1 MSLEIVAYTQEMV
14 GAVREFNQRLLNGGA
29 LADQQFPETPDPG
42 WMPGMELFLAV
53 EGSVVRGGYILRRQ
67 SFSVGGA
74 TLAAAHYRLP
84 LSEGIVNRSY
94 AMLGLRMVRDALV
107 REPRLYAL
115 GMGGCDKPLPA
126 MLKRLGWGVSEVP
139 FHFKVVHPARF
150 LRQIRAVRT
159 SPLRRVAL
167 DAAAYSGA
175 GWLGMKAL
183 GLVTGFGRR
192 LPVCAVDLA
201 RGFAPWA
208 DEVWERSRPAYAL
221 MAKRD
226 AATLERLYPA
236 SDPRFLRVRAAG
248 GWAVLLDTQME
259 GHKQFGDMRVG
270 TIVDCLAP
278 PECAGAVVR
287 AAAGLL
293 EQRGVDLIV
302 SNQLHGAWCTAL
314 VESGFRIGPSNY
326 LLALSPALAEAA
338 GGEKTRPQAGV
349 DRLKPVPPLQPDAT
363 YFLPRPGLRIPRKW
377 LGGPP
382 GPPEKPTSPP
392 NNDVDIW
399 LGAGRPTGASSP
411 KGTPG
416 PGVRPTSQ
424 FHFNRGDGDGP
435 IHL

>member
-14 GAVREFNQRLLNGGA
+14 AAVREFNQRLLGGGG

-42 WMPGMELFLAV
+42 WMPGMELFLVV
-53 EGSVVRGGYILRRQ
+53 EGSMVRGGYILRRQ
-67 SFSVGGA
+67 NFSVAGA

-115 GMGGCDKPLPA
+115 GMGGWDQPLPA
-126 MLKRLGWGVSEVP
+126 MLNRLGWSTSAVP
-139 FHFKVVHPARF
+139 FYFKVVHPRRF
-150 LRQIRAVRT
+150 LRHIQALRT
-159 SPLRRVAL
+159 SALRRATL

-201 RGFAPWA
+201 PGFAPWA
-208 DEVWERSRPAYAL
+208 DQVWERSRADYAL
-221 MAKRD
+221 VAGRD
-226 AATLERLYPA
+226 AATLEQLYPA
-236 SDPRFLRVRAAG
+236 SDPRFLRVRASG
-248 GWAVLLDTQME
+248 GWAVVLDTPME

-278 PECAGAVVR
+278 PECAGAVIR

-314 VESGFRIGPSNY
+314 VESGFRMGPSNY
-326 LLALSPALAEAA
+326 LLALSPALAEAS
-338 GGEKTRPQAGV
+338 GLGEMRPQE
-349 DRLKPVPPLQPDAT
+349 
-363 YFLPRPGLRIPRKW
+363 W
-377 LGGPP
+377 WGGPP
-382 GPPEKPTSPP
+382 GPRGSPWTRCRH
-392 NNDVDIW
+392 NGVSIRK
-399 LGAGRPTGASSP
+399 GASRPTGASAADQ
-411 KGTPG
+411 
-416 PGVRPTSQ
+416 GVRPTN
-424 FHFNRGDGDGP
+424 FAVHFLGRP
-435 IHL
+435 L